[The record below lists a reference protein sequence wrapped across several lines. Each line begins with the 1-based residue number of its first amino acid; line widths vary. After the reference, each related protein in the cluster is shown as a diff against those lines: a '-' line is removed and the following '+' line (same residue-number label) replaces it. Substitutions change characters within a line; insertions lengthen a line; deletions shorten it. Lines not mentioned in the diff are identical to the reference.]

1 MYSDSDDDSESSQLS
16 QPHLFIKKKSTDL
29 TGQPE
34 KAEGEDVVDR
44 ARTSSDLINLSANLS
59 SANLIDLDVMPSTSK
74 AAVQP
79 PKPSKSPTDKLL
91 IKYSSSD
98 STDESASSE
107 ETSLG
112 ELLGGELE
120 DDDEEHKLINK
131 SQQTSPTLF
140 GSLSKLTFPKTLER
154 EIDWNELNKFGS
166 IHSLESTVHSPELV
180 PFQSKYLKNWHQ
192 QQRLYH
198 EQKQSFESLDTR
210 FDSKLELNHAARPP
224 EQASEPFA
232 FRRKQYGI
240 FNFEFDEELFYKVKK
255 LFPQVSDEKIRTFM
269 YKHHNQEH
277 DVIAATINSL
287 SPKREKRR
295 LKHQSAMDK
304 VLGNYIRMHREI
316 DKLDEER
323 KRLTAKDEQDD
334 KHSYAQVQIKIKYLK
349 KLYPKVDELDLFYM
363 LHNCDM
369 KANNVAKKLEELGY
383 QRISLSESE
392 ESLVSSLHFE
402 EVMPDLRLNF
412 DEQQSRLSLLQK
424 DYPLI
429 DIYLVKEAL
438 KCTKFNQNE
447 ARKLL
452 DTVDVNE
459 FKNMKPFELDYSVDD
474 SKFIYK
480 TERGTQTSF
489 LDGHVVGKFY
499 RVERDFSS
507 SAVMIS
513 QSTWTG
519 EDGIKKKAVKKSL
532 AIGPDPFNHN
542 GAVKRER

>member
-1 MYSDSDDDSESSQLS
+1 MDSDSDDHSQSSQDS
-16 QPHLFIKKKSTDL
+16 QPHLRKKST
-29 TGQPE
+29 
-34 KAEGEDVVDR
+34 GEDVVDR
-44 ARTSSDLINLSANLS
+44 ARTSTDLINLSENLISSNLISSNPS
-59 SANLIDLDVMPSTSK
+59 SANLIDLADDAPSTSK
-74 AAVQP
+74 GIVRPVP

-91 IKYSSSD
+91 FKSSSSSPSSSD
-98 STDESASSE
+98 SSSSSE
-107 ETSLG
+107 EDETSLG
-112 ELLGGELE
+112 ELL
-120 DDDEEHKLINK
+120 DEEEQHKLINK
-131 SQQTSPTLF
+131 SQQTSPTLL
-140 GSLSKLTFPKTLER
+140 GSVNRLTFAKHLEQ
-154 EIDWNELNKFGS
+154 IDWNELKKFGS
-166 IHSLESTVHSPELV
+166 IQSLESTVHSPELV
-180 PFQSKYLKNWHQ
+180 PFQSKYLKNWHH
-192 QQRLYH
+192 QQRQYH
-198 EQKQSFESLDTR
+198 EQKQSLESLDTR
-210 FDSKLELNHAARPP
+210 FSSKLDLNYADRQEP
-224 EQASEPFA
+224 EPYS

-323 KRLTAKDEQDD
+323 KRLTAKDERDD
-334 KHSYAQVQIKIKYLK
+334 KHNYAKVEIKIKYLK
-349 KLYPKVDELDLFYM
+349 KLYPKADELDLFYM

-383 QRISLSESE
+383 QRSSLSESE
-392 ESLVSSLHFE
+392 ESLVASLHFE

-412 DEQQSRLSLLQK
+412 DEQQERLSLLQK

-429 DIYLVKEAL
+429 DIYLVKQAL
-438 KCTKFNQNE
+438 KCTKFNERE

-452 DTVDVNE
+452 DTVDLDE
-459 FKNMKPFELDYSVDD
+459 YKNMPPFELDYSVDD

-480 TERGTQTSF
+480 TDRGTQTSF
-489 LDGHVVGKFY
+489 VFSHDVGNFY
-499 RVERDFSS
+499 RVERKFGS
-507 SAVMIS
+507 SAVMRS
-513 QSTWTG
+513 ASTWTG
-519 EDGIKKKAVKKSL
+519 EDGMKKRTTKKSV
-532 AIGPDPFNHN
+532 AVGPDAANHK